1 MESDDFNR
9 IIKDETNF
17 LSQEEE
23 NNVNEETYKFTETF
37 FIEKAEGAVTSVKDI
52 VEEGK
57 KEEREERREKGRKL
71 CSEVVF
77 TDP

>member
-23 NNVNEETYKFTETF
+23 NNVNEETYKT
-37 FIEKAEGAVTSVKDI
+37 
-52 VEEGK
+52 
-57 KEEREERREKGRKL
+57 
-71 CSEVVF
+71 
-77 TDP
+77 